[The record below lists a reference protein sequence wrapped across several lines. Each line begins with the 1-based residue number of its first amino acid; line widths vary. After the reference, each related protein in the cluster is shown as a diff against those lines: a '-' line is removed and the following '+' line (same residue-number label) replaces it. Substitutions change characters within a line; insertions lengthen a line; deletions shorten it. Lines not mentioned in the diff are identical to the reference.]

1 MKIVRSIICLLM
13 ALFML
18 PACAQ
23 KEKTMDKGNGSK
35 EKKVLVTYFSAT
47 GTTKAAAIEL
57 AKVMNADLFEIEPT
71 EPYTDADLDWR
82 DKSSRSSVEMADH
95 NSRPAI
101 KGVPENMA
109 QYDVVFIGF
118 PIWWYTAPTIVNTF
132 IDSCDLNGK
141 TLVPFATSGGSTI
154 EKSCKDLKA
163 ACPSLDWV
171 PGRLLNSY
179 STESLEKWKKSLG
192 I

>member
-1 MKIVRSIICLLM
+1 
-13 ALFML
+13 
-18 PACAQ
+18 
-23 KEKTMDKGNGSK
+23 
-35 EKKVLVTYFSAT
+35 
-47 GTTKAAAIEL
+47 
-57 AKVMNADLFEIEPT
+57 
-71 EPYTDADLDWR
+71 
-82 DKSSRSSVEMADH
+82 
-95 NSRPAI
+95 
-101 KGVPENMA
+101 MA

-163 ACPSLDWV
+163 AYPSLDWA